1 MCVTLIKIKQKNKL
15 ANGILF
21 IIFLILFLIF
31 LNYFLLASPSPNKDN
46 TVHISYGES
55 LDKVSVNLENMGVVK
70 NAFILKIFVHLFK
83 SNGGIT
89 DGDYLIMKNT
99 PVYKVARQIVYGH
112 HNTEPIKVTLN
123 EGLNNQEIS
132 DILDQK
138 LAGFKKDSFLL
149 SVKDKQGYLFP
160 DTYFFYP
167 LTTSDEIVNQLENN
181 FDKKIKPLNIK
192 NKENFNDIIIM
203 ASILEGEAN
212 GEEDVSVISG
222 ILWKRISM
230 GMPLQVDVDKNTY
243 KEKGLPDEPLN
254 NPGLSS
260 IKASLNPVSSSY
272 LYYLHDSDGGVH
284 YAKTFEEHKINIKKY
299 LR

>member
-55 LDKVSVNLENMGVVK
+55 LDKVSVNLENIGVVK

-132 DILDQK
+132 DVLDQK
-138 LAGFKKDSFLL
+138 LAGFRKDSFLL

-181 FDKKIKPLNIK
+181 FDKKIKSLNIK
-192 NKENFNDIIIM
+192 DKENFNDIIIM

-212 GEEDVSVISG
+212 GEEDSPVIAG

-272 LYYLHDSDGGVH
+272 LYYLHDSDGCVH

>member
-21 IIFLILFLIF
+21 IIFLILFFIIF
-31 LNYFLLASPSPNKDN
+31 NSLLLSSPSRNKDN

-55 LDKVSVNLENMGVVK
+55 LDKVSVDLENMGVVK

-83 SNGGIT
+83 SNGGII

-138 LAGFKKDSFLL
+138 LAGFRKDSFLL
-149 SVKDKQGYLFP
+149 LVKDKQGYLFP

-167 LTTSDEIVNQLENN
+167 LTTSDEIIKQLENN
-181 FDKKIKPLNIK
+181 FDKKIKSLNIK
-192 NKENFNDIIIM
+192 DKENFNDIIIM

-212 GEEDVSVISG
+212 GEEDAPVIAG
-222 ILWKRISM
+222 ILWKRIIM
-230 GMPLQVDVDKNTY
+230 DMPLQVDVDKNTY
-243 KEKGLPDEPLN
+243 KEKGLPEKPLN
-254 NPGLSS
+254 NPGINS

-284 YAKTFEEHKINIKKY
+284 YAKTFEEHKLNIKKY
-299 LR
+299 LK